1 MLVKT
6 AKAMRVKAT
15 TQMRQKSKVIM
26 GAGFS
31 AETVEAAK
39 ILDDH
44 LKDLCAKFAEGTD
57 YFKVLVEVF
66 REVMLESE
74 GTSHLKNFYAIV
86 PSLTVNYINK
96 MMVAKDNCAR
106 VHKGKEAYFTDD
118 GFAIGIAYILAILKQ
133 TKKFDSLHW
142 FKSVEHQ
149 YAKDIKEQEDIEK
162 RRATAARRRKNRYEG
177 DSDDDEHALKLSARR
192 MAIMQREFNSLM
204 FSFSGAK
211 IFFKG

>member
-1 MLVKT
+1 
-6 AKAMRVKAT
+6 
-15 TQMRQKSKVIM
+15 M

-96 MMVAKDNCAR
+96 MMVAKDNIAR
-106 VHKGKEAYFTDD
+106 VHKGKEAYFTDDD

-142 FKSVEHQ
+142 FKSSSTNTQ
-149 YAKDIKEQEDIEK
+149 KTSKSRKISK
-162 RRATAARRRKNRYEG
+162 RGVLRRQGGGKIAMKATVMTTSMRSN
-177 DSDDDEHALKLSARR
+177 
-192 MAIMQREFNSLM
+192 
-204 FSFSGAK
+204 
-211 IFFKG
+211 